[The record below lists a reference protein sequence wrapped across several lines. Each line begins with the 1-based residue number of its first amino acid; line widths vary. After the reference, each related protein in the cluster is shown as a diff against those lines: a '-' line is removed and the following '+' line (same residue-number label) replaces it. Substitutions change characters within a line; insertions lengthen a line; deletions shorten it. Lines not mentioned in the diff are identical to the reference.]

1 MSIIF
6 SSCNELQKELPSPLL
21 RQANRVLE
29 TLSNLPKV
37 LREVNGRAEIYT
49 RMAVFKPGSYPRP
62 PAFKSLGGTSSKY
75 EGSWVPWVPIYRH
88 QGVGRERPQLPQL
101 VTGPYSVWGWEGTDS
116 TGRSPGAQS
125 RASAC
130 PY

>member
-62 PAFKSLGGTSSKY
+62 PCLQVFRGNFFK
-75 EGSWVPWVPIYRH
+75 I
-88 QGVGRERPQLPQL
+88 
-101 VTGPYSVWGWEGTDS
+101 
-116 TGRSPGAQS
+116 
-125 RASAC
+125 
-130 PY
+130 